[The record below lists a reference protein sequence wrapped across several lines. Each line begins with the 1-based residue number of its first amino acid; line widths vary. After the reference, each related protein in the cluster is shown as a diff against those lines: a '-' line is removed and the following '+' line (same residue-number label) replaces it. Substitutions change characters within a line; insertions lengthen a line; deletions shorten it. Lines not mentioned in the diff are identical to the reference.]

1 MSQPNPLLEDFNT
14 PPFHLIKNEHFLPA
28 FQNAMAQAKSEIKQ
42 IKEQQEA
49 ATFDNTIAALDYAGK
64 LLSRISSIFF
74 NLNAAET
81 NPEMQ
86 EIAQEVSPLLS
97 AFNNDL
103 SLDPDLFARVL
114 EVQKQKDSLGLDKE
128 SERLLDKTYKSFVR
142 NGALLSSQEQ
152 EELRKIDSRLS
163 SLQLSFGNHVLAD
176 TNAFEMLLTDKEAL
190 EGLPE
195 SAVNAAAELA
205 KSKDKK
211 GWLISLSYPSYVPFM
226 KFSSH
231 RDLREKL
238 YKAFSSKG
246 FQDNSNN
253 NEAIVLELVK
263 LRQQRAQLLAYEN
276 HAQYVL
282 EERMAKSPAK
292 VKDFLNHLLEKA
304 LPAAKREFEEL
315 SAFAKEKLGIS
326 DLQKWDSAYVSEK
339 WRQQRFNFD
348 EELLKPYLALDASV
362 KGVFEVARKLFGLR
376 FEQDANIP
384 VYHSEVQAY
393 KVYDEKNNFISLF
406 YTDFHPR
413 PGKRDGAWMTSFR
426 SQYKENGEN
435 FRPQVAIVCNF
446 SRPTKNTPA
455 LLTFSELT
463 TLFHE
468 FGHALHGML
477 ANTRYPSLS
486 GTSVSWDFVELP
498 SQLMENW
505 CYEEEALA
513 LFAKHYENQSDIPM
527 EMVQKIKD
535 QATFLEGMATLRQL
549 SFGMLDMAWHSTAA
563 PDIKEVSAFEK
574 EAFAGTDLF
583 PEVPGSAMST
593 AFSHIFQGGYAAGYY
608 SYKWAEVLDADAFAH
623 FKASGIFNTEVARSF
638 KEHILS
644 KGGSEDPMDLY
655 IKFRGA
661 APKPE
666 ALLKRA
672 GLLEQ

>member
-49 ATFDNTIAALDYAGK
+49 ATFENTIAALDYAGK
-64 LLSRISSIFF
+64 LLSQISSIFF

-176 TNAFEMLLTDKEAL
+176 TNAFEMHLTDKEAL

-226 KFSSH
+226 KFSSR

-238 YKAFSSKG
+238 YKAFTSKG

-263 LRQQRAQLLAYEN
+263 LRQQRAQLLGYEN

-315 SAFAKEKLGIS
+315 SSFAKEKLGIS

-376 FEQDANIP
+376 FEQDTNIP
-384 VYHSEVQAY
+384 VYHSEVKSY
-393 KVYDEKNNFISLF
+393 KVYDEKNNFISYF

-426 SQYKENGEN
+426 SQYTENGEN

-672 GLLEQ
+672 GLLE

>member
-226 KFSSH
+226 KFSSR

-393 KVYDEKNNFISLF
+393 KVYDEKNNFISHF

-513 LFAKHYENQSDIPM
+513 LFAKHYKNQSDIPM

>member
-49 ATFDNTIAALDYAGK
+49 ATFENTIAALDYAGK
-64 LLSRISSIFF
+64 LLSQISSIFF

-142 NGALLSSQEQ
+142 NGTLLSSQEQ

-176 TNAFEMLLTDKEAL
+176 TNAFEMHLTDKEAL

-226 KFSSH
+226 KFSSR

-238 YKAFSSKG
+238 YKAFTSKG

-263 LRQQRAQLLAYEN
+263 LRQQRAQLLGYEN

-376 FEQDANIP
+376 FEQDTNIP
-384 VYHSEVQAY
+384 VYHSEVKSY
-393 KVYDEKNNFISLF
+393 KVYDEKNNFISYF

-426 SQYKENGEN
+426 SQYTENGEN

-672 GLLEQ
+672 GLLE

>member
-49 ATFDNTIAALDYAGK
+49 ATFENTIAALDYAGK
-64 LLSRISSIFF
+64 LLSQISSIFF

-176 TNAFEMLLTDKEAL
+176 TNAFEMHLTDKEAL

-226 KFSSH
+226 KFSSR

-238 YKAFSSKG
+238 YKAFTSKG

-263 LRQQRAQLLAYEN
+263 LRQQRAQLLGYEN

-376 FEQDANIP
+376 FEQDTNIP
-384 VYHSEVQAY
+384 VYHSEVKAY
-393 KVYDEKNNFISLF
+393 KVYDEKNNFISYF

-426 SQYKENGEN
+426 SQYTENREN

-672 GLLEQ
+672 GLLE

>member
-49 ATFDNTIAALDYAGK
+49 ATFENTIAALDYAGK
-64 LLSRISSIFF
+64 LLSQISSIFF

-176 TNAFEMLLTDKEAL
+176 TNAFEMHLTDKEAL

-226 KFSSH
+226 KFSSR

-238 YKAFSSKG
+238 YKAFTSKG

-263 LRQQRAQLLAYEN
+263 LRQQRAQLLGYEN

-376 FEQDANIP
+376 FEQDTNIP
-384 VYHSEVQAY
+384 VYHSEVKAY
-393 KVYDEKNNFISLF
+393 KVYDEKNNFISYF

-426 SQYKENGEN
+426 SQYTENGEN

-672 GLLEQ
+672 GLLE

>member
-49 ATFDNTIAALDYAGK
+49 ATFENTIAALDYAGK
-64 LLSRISSIFF
+64 LLSQISSIFF

-103 SLDPDLFARVL
+103 SLDPDLFAKVL

-176 TNAFEMLLTDKEAL
+176 TNAFEMHLTDKEAL

-226 KFSSH
+226 KFSSR

-238 YKAFSSKG
+238 YKAFTSKG

-263 LRQQRAQLLAYEN
+263 LRQQRAQLLGYEN

-292 VKDFLNHLLEKA
+292 VKDFLNYLLEKV

-376 FEQDANIP
+376 FEQDPNIP
-384 VYHSEVQAY
+384 VYHSEVKAY
-393 KVYDEKNNFISLF
+393 KVYDEKNNFISYF

-426 SQYKENGEN
+426 SQYTENGEN

-672 GLLEQ
+672 GLLE

>member
-49 ATFDNTIAALDYAGK
+49 ATFENTIAALDYAGK
-64 LLSRISSIFF
+64 LLSQISSIFF

-176 TNAFEMLLTDKEAL
+176 TNAFEMHLTDKEAL

-226 KFSSH
+226 KFSSR

-238 YKAFSSKG
+238 YKAFTSKG

-263 LRQQRAQLLAYEN
+263 LRQQRAQLLGYEN

-376 FEQDANIP
+376 FEQDTNIP
-384 VYHSEVQAY
+384 VYHSEVKAY
-393 KVYDEKNNFISLF
+393 KVYDEKNNFISYF

-426 SQYKENGEN
+426 SQYTENGEN

-672 GLLEQ
+672 GLLD

>member
-49 ATFDNTIAALDYAGK
+49 ATFENTIAALDYAGK
-64 LLSRISSIFF
+64 LLSQISSIFF

-176 TNAFEMLLTDKEAL
+176 TNAFEMHLTDKEAL

-226 KFSSH
+226 KFSSR

-238 YKAFSSKG
+238 YKAFTSKG

-263 LRQQRAQLLAYEN
+263 LRQQRAQLLGYEN

-282 EERMAKSPAK
+282 EERMAKSPTK

-376 FEQDANIP
+376 FEQDTNIP
-384 VYHSEVQAY
+384 VYHSEVKSY
-393 KVYDEKNNFISLF
+393 KVYDEKNNFISYF

-426 SQYKENGEN
+426 SQYTENGEN

-477 ANTRYPSLS
+477 ANTHYPSLS

-563 PDIKEVSAFEK
+563 PDLKEVIQAPS
-574 EAFAGTDLF
+574 LL
-583 PEVPGSAMST
+583 PGL
-593 AFSHIFQGGYAAGYY
+593 G
-608 SYKWAEVLDADAFAH
+608 
-623 FKASGIFNTEVARSF
+623 
-638 KEHILS
+638 
-644 KGGSEDPMDLY
+644 
-655 IKFRGA
+655 
-661 APKPE
+661 
-666 ALLKRA
+666 
-672 GLLEQ
+672 

>member
-49 ATFDNTIAALDYAGK
+49 ATFENTIAALDYAGK
-64 LLSRISSIFF
+64 LLSQISSIFF

-176 TNAFEMLLTDKEAL
+176 TNAFEMHLTDKEAL

-226 KFSSH
+226 KFSSR

-238 YKAFSSKG
+238 YKAFTSKG

-263 LRQQRAQLLAYEN
+263 LRQQRAQLLGYEN

-376 FEQDANIP
+376 FEQDTNIP
-384 VYHSEVQAY
+384 VYHSEVKAY
-393 KVYDEKNNFISLF
+393 KVYDEKNNFISYF

-426 SQYKENGEN
+426 SQYTENREN

-623 FKASGIFNTEVARSF
+623 IKASGIFNTEVARSF

-644 KGGSEDPMDLY
+644 KGGSEDPMVLY

-672 GLLEQ
+672 GLLE

>member
-49 ATFDNTIAALDYAGK
+49 ATFENTIAALDYAGK
-64 LLSRISSIFF
+64 LLSQISSIFL

-176 TNAFEMLLTDKEAL
+176 TNAFEMHLTDKEAL

-205 KSKDKK
+205 TSKDKK

-226 KFSSH
+226 KFSSR

-238 YKAFSSKG
+238 YKAFTSKG

-263 LRQQRAQLLAYEN
+263 LRQQRAQLLGYEN

-376 FEQDANIP
+376 FEQDTNIP
-384 VYHSEVQAY
+384 VYHSEVKAY
-393 KVYDEKNNFISLF
+393 KVYDEKNNFISYF

-426 SQYKENGEN
+426 SQYTENREN

-672 GLLEQ
+672 GLLE

>member
-1 MSQPNPLLEDFNT
+1 MKQPNPLLEDFTT
-14 PPFHLIKNEHFLPA
+14 PPFHLIKNEHYLPA
-28 FQNAMAQAKSEIKQ
+28 FKAAMAAAKSEIKQ
-42 IKEQQEA
+42 IKEQTEA
-49 ATFDNTIAALDYAGK
+49 ATFNNTIAALDYSGQQ
-64 LLSRISSIFF
+64 LSRVSGIFF

-81 NPEMQ
+81 NSEMQ
-86 EIAQEVSPLLS
+86 QIAQEVSPLLS

-103 SLDPDLFARVL
+103 SLDPELFARVL
-114 EVQKQKDSLGLDKE
+114 EVQKQKDALALDKE

-142 NGALLSSQEQ
+142 NGALLSL
-152 EELRKIDSRLS
+152 EEKEKLREIDSGLS
-163 SLQLSFGNHVLAD
+163 SLQLSFGEHVLAD
-176 TNAFEMLLTDKEAL
+176 SNDFEMHLTEKEAL

-205 KSKDKK
+205 KSKNMT
-211 GWLISLSYPSYVPFM
+211 GWLVSLSYPSYVPFM
-226 KFSSH
+226 KFSSR

-246 FQDNSNN
+246 FQENSNN
-253 NEAIVLELVK
+253 NESIVLEIVT
-263 LRQQRAQLLAYEN
+263 LRQQRSQLLGYEN
-276 HAQYVL
+276 HAAYVL
-282 EERMAKSPAK
+282 EERMAKSPAT
-292 VKDFLNHLLEKA
+292 VQDFLKTLLEKA
-304 LPAAKREFEEL
+304 LAAAKNEYLEL
-315 SAFAKEKLGIS
+315 SSYAKENLGIS
-326 DLQKWDSAYVSEK
+326 DFQKWDSAYVSEK
-339 WRQQRFNFD
+339 LRQQRFNFE
-348 EELLKPYLALDASV
+348 EELLKPYLALDKCV
-362 KGVFEVARKLFGLR
+362 EGIFEVASKLFGLR
-376 FEQDANIP
+376 FEPDTEIP
-384 VYHSEVQAY
+384 VYHPEVSAY
-393 KVYDEKNNFISLF
+393 KVYDDNNEFVSYF

-426 SQYKENGEN
+426 SQYTENNVN

-446 SRPTKNTPA
+446 SKPTDQAPA

-513 LFAKHYENQSDIPM
+513 LFAKHYKNQQLLPM

-549 SFGMLDMAWHSTAA
+549 SFAMLDMAWHSTDAHS
-563 PDIKEVSAFEK
+563 IKTVSSFEK

-583 PEVPGSAMST
+583 PDVPGSAMST

-608 SYKWAEVLDADAFAH
+608 SYKWAEVLDADAFEY
-623 FKASGIFNTEVARSF
+623 FKESGIFNR
-638 KEHILS
+638 
-644 KGGSEDPMDLY
+644 
-655 IKFRGA
+655 
-661 APKPE
+661 
-666 ALLKRA
+666 
-672 GLLEQ
+672 

>member
-49 ATFDNTIAALDYAGK
+49 ATFENTIAALDYAGK
-64 LLSRISSIFF
+64 LLSQISSIFF

-114 EVQKQKDSLGLDKE
+114 EVKKQKDSLGLDKE

-176 TNAFEMLLTDKEAL
+176 TNAFEMHLTDKEAL

-226 KFSSH
+226 KFSSR

-238 YKAFSSKG
+238 YKAFTSKG

-263 LRQQRAQLLAYEN
+263 LRQQRAQLLGYEN

-376 FEQDANIP
+376 FEQDTNIP
-384 VYHSEVQAY
+384 VYHSEVKAY
-393 KVYDEKNNFISLF
+393 KVYDEKNNFISYF

-426 SQYKENGEN
+426 SQYTENREN

-672 GLLEQ
+672 GLLE

>member
-49 ATFDNTIAALDYAGK
+49 ATFENTIAALDYAGK
-64 LLSRISSIFF
+64 LLSQISSIFF

-176 TNAFEMLLTDKEAL
+176 TNAFEMHLTDKEAL

-226 KFSSH
+226 KFSSR

-238 YKAFSSKG
+238 YKAFTSKG

-263 LRQQRAQLLAYEN
+263 LRQQRAQLLGYEN

-376 FEQDANIP
+376 FEQDTNIP
-384 VYHSEVQAY
+384 VYHSEVKSY
-393 KVYDEKNNFISLF
+393 KVYDEKNNFISYF

-426 SQYKENGEN
+426 SQYIENGEN

-672 GLLEQ
+672 GLLE

>member
-49 ATFDNTIAALDYAGK
+49 ATFENTIAALDYAGK
-64 LLSRISSIFF
+64 LLSQISSIFF

-176 TNAFEMLLTDKEAL
+176 TNAFEMHLTDKEAL

-226 KFSSH
+226 KFSSR

-238 YKAFSSKG
+238 YKAFTSKG

-263 LRQQRAQLLAYEN
+263 LRQQRSQLLGYEN

-376 FEQDANIP
+376 FEQDTNIP
-384 VYHSEVQAY
+384 VYHSEVKSY
-393 KVYDEKNNFISLF
+393 KVYDEKNNFISYF

-426 SQYKENGEN
+426 SQYTENGEN

>member
-226 KFSSH
+226 KFSSR

-393 KVYDEKNNFISLF
+393 KVYDEKNNFISHF

>member
-49 ATFDNTIAALDYAGK
+49 ATFENTIAALDYAGK
-64 LLSRISSIFF
+64 LLSQISSIFF

-176 TNAFEMLLTDKEAL
+176 TNAFEMHLTDKEAL

-226 KFSSH
+226 KFSSR

-238 YKAFSSKG
+238 YKAFTSKG

-263 LRQQRAQLLAYEN
+263 LRQQRAQLLGYEN

-376 FEQDANIP
+376 FEQDTNIP
-384 VYHSEVQAY
+384 VYHSEVKSY
-393 KVYDEKNNFISLF
+393 KVYDEKNNFISYF

-426 SQYKENGEN
+426 SQYTENGEN

-583 PEVPGSAMST
+583 PEVTGSAMST

-672 GLLEQ
+672 GLLE

>member
-64 LLSRISSIFF
+64 LLSQISSIFF

-176 TNAFEMLLTDKEAL
+176 TNAFEMHLTDKEAL

-226 KFSSH
+226 KFSSR

-238 YKAFSSKG
+238 YKAFTSKG

-263 LRQQRAQLLAYEN
+263 LRQQRAHLLGYET

-292 VKDFLNHLLEKA
+292 VKDFLNHLLETA

-376 FEQDANIP
+376 FEQDPNIP

-393 KVYDEKNNFISLF
+393 KVYDEKNNFISYF

-672 GLLEQ
+672 GLLE